1 MKNTTRLVGTSFGV
15 FYTQF
20 FRTLLMILLVVPIF
34 GHALTNKKADPIFN
48 LELPDQ
54 STITGTV
61 KDTNGVPLAGAS
73 VVVKGTTRGTTTDF
87 DGNFSIQA
95 AGNAV
100 LGVSY
105 IGYKTAEISVNNQS
119 TINVTLE
126 EDSALLDEVV
136 VVGYGTQKKGE
147 VTAAIASVDAEQ
159 IGIVQTSSTIDA
171 VKGQI
176 SGVDIQAGGGRPG
189 QTSTVR
195 IRGRRSVTA
204 SNDPLYV
211 VDGIPLIDGSESMS
225 DINPQDIASMQVLKD
240 AAATAVYGSRGA
252 NGVIL
257 VTTNRGKVGKT
268 QVRYSSQYGITS
280 ASRLVDMMNGSEYAA
295 MKREA
300 RREKIVDGERV
311 AAWDGDIPVE
321 TDVFLDPVELESI
334 DQGRSTDYLDLV
346 LGSGYQTNHQLG
358 VSGGSENTTFNSS
371 IGYFKEQGIISNM
384 DYERFSGR
392 LNVDHRINDTFKIGA
407 SFLIAHSIQNWG
419 SNATMGE
426 ALANNPLGVPYDE
439 EGELRFLPTNDG
451 IRTNPLN
458 ELVDG
463 AFIDERKWTRIFAP
477 ISLDINI
484 TEGLQW
490 KTLFGPDIRLGR
502 RGQFRGSLTND
513 NRGGPGDASVTHS
526 DNFAYTIENLLTFD
540 KELFSDQNL
549 KVTLLQSIQSSRTEI
564 TDASTSG
571 IPYES
576 QKFYNLGSA
585 ANRNVASRLT
595 EWTLASFM
603 GRLNYDI
610 DGKYLFQASLRADGS
625 SRLAAGNKWN
635 YFPGA
640 SIGWR
645 MSEEQF
651 LADTSVSQ
659 LMLRASYGEV
669 GNTSVNPYQTAGRL
683 GAIPYAYGEEGVLGF
698 ALSEIPNAG
707 LGWEVSKTVD
717 VGLDFGLFNGRVS
730 GTLDWFRT
738 NTEDI
743 LLNRSLPA
751 TSGYGSILQN
761 IGSTRTQGLEFAVST
776 KIFDNPDAFSWKLDF
791 NIAGYRE
798 QITELALKDENG
810 NPIDDVG
817 NSWFIG
823 EPIQVFYDY
832 KKIGIY
838 QSNEVDLANTMEQK
852 VPGEIKLQDTNNNGV
867 IDPGD
872 RQILGTDT
880 PDYYGGLTNR
890 FSYKGLE
897 LGLFF
902 YFRQGQTIR
911 SGFHAGNNSLFARYN
926 NLDVDYW
933 TIDNPSN
940 ANPRPNENQES
951 PRNGS
956 TLTYFDGSF
965 IKLRNISLSYALPN
979 SITEKLGMESLKFT
993 LSGQNL
999 WFITDYET
1007 FDPEVGETDDNAGPF
1022 RIDLP
1027 EEQNGASELGSG
1039 IVPSNKMYSLTLSAT
1054 F

>member
-1 MKNTTRLVGTSFGV
+1 MKNSTSRGNVLCCELKINFHSVLLLFLVTLPFSSVQSNTLNADERIIYETNSLNPYQTTV
-15 FYTQF
+15 
-20 FRTLLMILLVVPIF
+20 
-34 GHALTNKKADPIFN
+34 
-48 LELPDQ
+48 
-54 STITGTV
+54 TGTV
-61 KDTNGVPLAGAS
+61 TDASGIPLAGAS

-87 DGNFSIQA
+87 DGNYSISA
-95 AGNAV
+95 EANAT
-100 LGVSY
+100 LIFSY
-105 IGYKTAEISVNNQS
+105 IGFKRMEVVINNRSTVNVS
-119 TINVTLE
+119 ME

-280 ASRLVDMMNGSEYAA
+280 ASRLVDMMNGEEYAA

-300 RREKIVDGERV
+300 RRSS
-311 AAWDGDIPVE
+311 WDGTIPPD
-321 TDVFLDPVELESI
+321 TDVFFDPIELESLE
-334 DQGRSTDYLDLV
+334 QGRSTDYLDLV

-392 LNVDHRINDTFKIGA
+392 LNVDHRINDIFKIGA

-439 EGELRFLPTNDG
+439 DGELRFLPTNDG

-458 ELVDG
+458 ELVPG
-463 AFIDERKWTRIFAP
+463 AYIDERKWTRIFAP
-477 ISLDINI
+477 ISLDIHI
-484 TEGLQW
+484 ADGLDW

-540 KELFSDQNL
+540 KEIFTDQNL
-549 KVTLLQSIQSSRTEI
+549 KVTLLQSVQSSRTEI
-564 TDASTSG
+564 TDASVTG

-576 QKFYNLGSA
+576 QKFFNLGSA

-610 DGKYLFQASLRADGS
+610 GGKYLFQASLRADGS
-625 SRLAAGNKWN
+625 SRLAEGNKWN

-640 SIGWR
+640 SVGWR
-645 MSEEQF
+645 ISEEPF
-651 LADTSVSQ
+651 LADTSVTQ
-659 LMLRASYGEV
+659 LMLRGSYGEV

-683 GAIPYAYGEEGVLGF
+683 GSRPYAWGEEGVLGF
-698 ALSEIPNAG
+698 ALSEIPNSS

-717 VGLDFGLFNGRVS
+717 IGLDFGLFNGRVS
-730 GTLDWFRT
+730 GTVDWFRT
-738 NTEDI
+738 NTVDI
-743 LLNRSLPA
+743 LLNRSLPP
-751 TSGYGSILQN
+751 TSGYNSILQN

-798 QITELALKDENG
+798 EITELALKDENG

-817 NSWFIG
+817 NAWFIG

-832 KKIGIY
+832 EKVGIY
-838 QSNEVDLANTMEQK
+838 QADEVALANSQEQK
-852 VPGEIKLQDTNNNGV
+852 VPGEIRLRDVDGDGLITP
-867 IDPGD
+867 DD

-902 YFRQGQTIR
+902 YFRQGQTIQ

-933 TIDNPSN
+933 TIDNPTN

-965 IKLRNISLSYALPN
+965 IKLRNISLAYSLPS
-979 SITEKLGMESLKFT
+979 SITDKLGMESLKFT

-1007 FDPEVGETDDNAGPF
+1007 FDPEVGESDNNAGPF
-1022 RIDLP
+1022 SIGVP
-1027 EEQNGASELGSG
+1027 TEANGASSLGSG
-1039 IVPSNKMYSLTLSAT
+1039 IIPSNKMYSLTLSAT